1 MVLGYKSFDFGYN
14 LYSTGAKLCIN
25 SAFFGW
31 KSSLQ
36 TCDWVLINH
45 GMYTST
51 LDDHW
56 FFICVSHMP

>member
-1 MVLGYKSFDFGYN
+1 MHKFSIFWVES
-14 LYSTGAKLCIN
+14 C
-25 SAFFGW
+25 
-31 KSSLQ
+31 LQ

-56 FFICVSHMP
+56 FFIWIDYQYVKADISISTNSFTLQD